1 LYVKNVPY
9 LCFEIQRV
17 HCMLRMNLCFEIQRV
32 DCMLRMYLCFEIQ
45 RLDCMLRMYLC
56 FKTINNMI
64 ALFNLISRFY

>member
-1 LYVKNVPY
+1 
-9 LCFEIQRV
+9 
-17 HCMLRMNLCFEIQRV
+17 MLRMNLCFEIQRI